1 MGRYL
6 KGNRFG
12 MIKGTKR
19 YLKGNEKW
27 PNSTLKRKGIEKGK
41 DGVGHPKA
49 FEVPTKKNTGMDEN
63 IPVLTKDRAK
73 TILYPYYI
81 TYMKALLS
89 ILKSTASLLSNNFL
103 RLVFDFLF

>member
-1 MGRYL
+1 MAEFY
-6 KGNRFG
+6 
-12 MIKGTKR
+12 IKKKITR
-19 YLKGNEKW
+19 QEK
-27 PNSTLKRKGIEKGK
+27 N
-41 DGVGHPKA
+41 GVGHPKD

-63 IPVLTKDRAK
+63 IPVLAKDRAK

-81 TYMKALLS
+81 TYMKTLLS

>member
-1 MGRYL
+1 MALG
-6 KGNRFG
+6 
-12 MIKGTKR
+12 
-19 YLKGNEKW
+19 
-27 PNSTLKRKGIEKGK
+27 PK
-41 DGVGHPKA
+41 D
-49 FEVPTKKNTGMDEN
+49 FEVPTKRTQVWMKT

>member
-1 MGRYL
+1 MVKGAERHL
-6 KGNRFG
+6 KEN
-12 MIKGTKR
+12 KKR
-19 YLKGNEKW
+19 L
-27 PNSTLKRKGIEKGK
+27 NSTLKRKGIEKGK
-41 DGVGHPKA
+41 DGVGHPKD

-103 RLVFDFLF
+103 RLVF

>member
-1 MGRYL
+1 MAEFDI
-6 KGNRFG
+6 KKEMNR
-12 MIKGTKR
+12 
-19 YLKGNEKW
+19 
-27 PNSTLKRKGIEKGK
+27 KRKEWRWPQKLSRCQQ
-41 DGVGHPKA
+41 
-49 FEVPTKKNTGMDEN
+49 KKNTGMDEN

-103 RLVFDFLF
+103 RLVF

>member
-1 MGRYL
+1 MD
-6 KGNRFG
+6 KGWKDTKKETKTTEFDIKKEMNR
-12 MIKGTKR
+12 K
-19 YLKGNEKW
+19 EK
-27 PNSTLKRKGIEKGK
+27 N
-41 DGVGHPKA
+41 GVGHPKA

-89 ILKSTASLLSNNFL
+89 ILKSTASLLSNNF
-103 RLVFDFLF
+103 

>member
-1 MGRYL
+1 MA
-6 KGNRFG
+6 KFG
-12 MIKGTKR
+12 IKKEM
-19 YLKGNEKW
+19 N
-27 PNSTLKRKGIEKGK
+27 RKGKN
-41 DGVGHPKA
+41 GVEHPKA
-49 FEVPTKKNTGMDEN
+49 FEIPTKKNTGMDEN
-63 IPVLTKDRAK
+63 IPVLRKDRAK

>member
-1 MGRYL
+1 MGGKIL
-6 KGNRFG
+6 KGKREMAEFDIKKEMNR
-12 MIKGTKR
+12 
-19 YLKGNEKW
+19 
-27 PNSTLKRKGIEKGK
+27 KRKEWRWAQKLSRCQQ
-41 DGVGHPKA
+41 
-49 FEVPTKKNTGMDEN
+49 KKNTGMDEN

>member
-1 MGRYL
+1 MEWL
-6 KGNRFG
+6 KGG
-12 MIKGTKR
+12 K
-19 YLKGNEKW
+19 
-27 PNSTLKRKGIEKGK
+27 TLKRKREMAEFDIKKEMNRKGK
-41 DGVGHPKA
+41 NGVEHPKA

-63 IPVLTKDRAK
+63 IPVLRKDRAK

>member
-1 MGRYL
+1 MAG
-6 KGNRFG
+6 FD
-12 MIKGTKR
+12 IKKEM
-19 YLKGNEKW
+19 N
-27 PNSTLKRKGIEKGK
+27 RKGKNSVE
-41 DGVGHPKA
+41 HPKD

-63 IPVLTKDRAK
+63 IPVLRKDRAK

>member
-1 MGRYL
+1 M
-6 KGNRFG
+6 N
-12 MIKGTKR
+12 
-19 YLKGNEKW
+19 
-27 PNSTLKRKGIEKGK
+27 RKGKN
-41 DGVGHPKA
+41 GVGHPKA

-63 IPVLTKDRAK
+63 IPVLAKDRAK

>member
-1 MGRYL
+1 M
-6 KGNRFG
+6 KVEW
-12 MIKGTKR
+12 IKG
-19 YLKGNEKW
+19 EKIV
-27 PNSTLKRKGIEKGK
+27 KRKRETTELDLKKELNRKEKN
-41 DGVGHPKA
+41 GVEYPKA

-63 IPVLTKDRAK
+63 IPVLRKDRAK

>member
-1 MGRYL
+1 MTE
-6 KGNRFG
+6 FD
-12 MIKGTKR
+12 IKK
-19 YLKGNEKW
+19 KMN
-27 PNSTLKRKGIEKGK
+27 RKGKN
-41 DGVGHPKA
+41 GVEHPKA

-63 IPVLTKDRAK
+63 RPVLTKDRAK

>member
-1 MGRYL
+1 MTEIDIQKEKIR
-6 KGNRFG
+6 
-12 MIKGTKR
+12 KR
-19 YLKGNEKW
+19 N
-27 PNSTLKRKGIEKGK
+27 NDVR
-41 DGVGHPKA
+41 HPKA

-63 IPVLTKDRAK
+63 IPVLPKDRAK

>member
-1 MGRYL
+1 MAL
-6 KGNRFG
+6 
-12 MIKGTKR
+12 GTQKPSS
-19 YLKGNEKW
+19 YQQ
-27 PNSTLKRKGIEKGK
+27 
-41 DGVGHPKA
+41 
-49 FEVPTKKNTGMDEN
+49 KKNTGMDEN

>member
-1 MGRYL
+1 MAL
-6 KGNRFG
+6 
-12 MIKGTKR
+12 GTQKLSR
-19 YLKGNEKW
+19 CQQ
-27 PNSTLKRKGIEKGK
+27 
-41 DGVGHPKA
+41 
-49 FEVPTKKNTGMDEN
+49 KKNTGMDEN
-63 IPVLTKDRAK
+63 IPVLQKDRAK

>member
-1 MGRYL
+1 MAEFYI
-6 KGNRFG
+6 KKKINRQ
-12 MIKGTKR
+12 
-19 YLKGNEKW
+19 EK
-27 PNSTLKRKGIEKGK
+27 N
-41 DGVGHPKA
+41 GVGHPKA
-49 FEVPTKKNTGMDEN
+49 FKVPTKKNTGMDEN
-63 IPVLTKDRAK
+63 VPVLAKDRAK

>member
-1 MGRYL
+1 M
-6 KGNRFG
+6 
-12 MIKGTKR
+12 TKFDI
-19 YLKGNEKW
+19 
-27 PNSTLKRKGIEKGK
+27 KRKGIEKGK

>member
-1 MGRYL
+1 M
-6 KGNRFG
+6 NR
-12 MIKGTKR
+12 
-19 YLKGNEKW
+19 
-27 PNSTLKRKGIEKGK
+27 KRKEWRWA
-41 DGVGHPKA
+41 PKS
-49 FEVPTKKNTGMDEN
+49 FRSTNKKNTGMDEN

>member
-1 MGRYL
+1 MEWL
-6 KGNRFG
+6 KGG
-12 MIKGTKR
+12 K
-19 YLKGNEKW
+19 
-27 PNSTLKRKGIEKGK
+27 TLKRKREMAKFGIKKEMNRKGK
-41 DGVGHPKA
+41 NGVEHPKA
-49 FEVPTKKNTGMDEN
+49 FEMPTKKNTGMDEN
-63 IPVLTKDRAK
+63 IPVLAKDRAK